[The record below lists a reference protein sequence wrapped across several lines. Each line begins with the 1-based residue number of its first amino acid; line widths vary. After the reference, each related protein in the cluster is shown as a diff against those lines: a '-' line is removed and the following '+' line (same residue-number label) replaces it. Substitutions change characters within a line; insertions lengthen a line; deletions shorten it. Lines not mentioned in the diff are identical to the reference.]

1 MSLGQT
7 LYQMMQDNQ
16 AAGQP
21 TDLKIGTVTGV
32 DPLEITTNTQMAPL
46 RESVLLLTES
56 VVEKKIP
63 VLAHKHYIQTLRHSH
78 TASGGQ
84 TSTDLTGS
92 YLSESSLASSG
103 HDGTLQ
109 GADIVCWEH
118 GQALPVEDGYIILNR
133 KLAVGDKV
141 ILLRV
146 QNGQKYIILS
156 RVFGG

>member
-1 MSLGQT
+1 MGLGQT

-63 VLAHKHYIQTLRHSH
+63 VLAHKHYIQTLGHSH

-92 YLSESSLASSG
+92 YLSESSLVSSG